1 MNSVDCT
8 ITEDLSLHNFL
19 SDIMS
24 GDEDEV
30 KELYFDEHFYR
41 GDE

>member
-1 MNSVDCT
+1 MSTVDCT
-8 ITEDLSLHNFL
+8 ITEDTFIHEFL
-19 SDIMS
+19 SDIMD

-30 KELYFDEHFYR
+30 RELYFDEHFYR

>member
-1 MNSVDCT
+1 MNTVDCT
-8 ITEDLSLHNFL
+8 ITEDLHIHEFL

-24 GDEDEV
+24 GDDEV

-41 GDE
+41 GDD

>member
-1 MNSVDCT
+1 MSTVDCT

-19 SDIMS
+19 LDIMD

-30 KELYFDEHFYR
+30 KELYFDEHFYK
-41 GDE
+41 DE

>member
-24 GDEDEV
+24 GDENEV

-41 GDE
+41 GDD

>member
-1 MNSVDCT
+1 MSSVDCT

-30 KELYFDEHFYR
+30 QELMFDEHFYR
-41 GDE
+41 GDD

>member
-1 MNSVDCT
+1 MSSVDCT

-19 SDIMS
+19 LDIMD

-30 KELYFDEHFYR
+30 QELMFDEHFYK
-41 GDE
+41 DE